1 MKRYNHSLSHYNIQT
16 SNMGVLTPVGNME
29 VIPGTTHQHRTSA
42 LIRMAPQAAP
52 VMHPI
57 TARFH
62 NWYCPTRIIWGTEFG
77 DTGSF
82 EDFITGGKNNDDTQT
97 VPKITIDFA
106 AAGTEF
112 VGSLADLLGVPP
124 ANGLQ
129 VSALDFRAFWLT
141 YEQYYADQDLV
152 DVPDWRDPA
161 VLEQLAHQ
169 KPPRVAWSKD
179 YFTTARPWTQKGP
192 SISIPIGT
200 SARVRPD
207 PDGAPTFDVPTS
219 GVNGRN
225 LNMTDNNNLV
235 SMGGPP
241 VTGIQPAIWDDPQ
254 LYADLD
260 GAEGID
266 VNEFRRYMALQ
277 RYSEAR
283 AQYGSRYTEYLQY
296 LGINPSDAR
305 LQRVEYLGGSK
316 QTIQISEV
324 LQQSPNVTDLS
335 ESNGYGMGDMYGHGI
350 GAVRSKRFRKY
361 FEEHGIVLSLMSVIP
376 MPMYQNGISRHML
389 KTDKEDFFTKELAQI
404 GQQPIFNAEVYADG
418 TAADLETFGFNDR
431 YGEYK
436 HHYSGVR
443 GEFRTTLNYW
453 HMAQDYETRP
463 VLNGEFVTC
472 TPTDRTFNV
481 ETGDKLWSMVNHSIQ
496 QKSMVPKSAKSRIL

>member
-1 MKRYNHSLSHYNIQT
+1 MKRYNHSLSHYNLQT
-16 SNMGVLTPVGNME
+16 TNMGVLTPVGNME

-62 NWYCPTRIIWGTEFG
+62 NWYCPTRIMWGEEFG

-97 VPKITIDFA
+97 VPKITIDFT
-106 AAGTEF
+106 AAGTPHT
-112 VGSLADLLGVPP
+112 GSLACLLGVPN
-124 ANGLQ
+124 ADGLQ

-152 DVPDWRDPA
+152 DIPDWRDPT

-192 SISIPIGT
+192 SISIPIGN
-200 SARVRPD
+200 SAPIKMNAAGGGTQNIVAFNDQTDTPYTVRH
-207 PDGAPTFDVPTS
+207 DGISATPVYLS
-219 GVNGRN
+219 GSQDAGQN
-225 LNMTDNNNLV
+225 L
-235 SMGGPP
+235 
-241 VTGIQPAIWDDPQ
+241 AF
-254 LYADLD
+254 ADLSSSS
-260 GAEGID
+260 GID
-266 VNEFRRYMALQ
+266 VNEFRKFMALQ

-335 ESNGYGMGDMYGHGI
+335 ESNGYGMGDMYGHGV
-350 GAVRSKRFRKY
+350 GAVRSKRIRKY

-376 MPMYQNGISRHML
+376 MPMYQNGVSRHML
-389 KTDKEDFFTKELAQI
+389 KTHKEDFFTKELSQI

-436 HHYSGVR
+436 HHYSGIR

-481 ETGDKLWSMVNHSIQ
+481 ETGDKLWTMVNHSIQ
-496 QKSMVPKSAKSRIL
+496 QKSMVPKSSKSRIL

>member
-1 MKRYNHSLSHYNIQT
+1 MKRYNHSLSHYNLQT
-16 SNMGVLTPVGNME
+16 TNMGVLTPVGNME

-106 AAGTEF
+106 TAGT
-112 VGSLADLLGVPP
+112 VHTGSLADMLGVPP
-124 ANGLQ
+124 ADGLQ

-152 DVPDWRDPA
+152 TIPDWRDPA
-161 VLEQLAHQ
+161 VLEELAHQ

-192 SISIPIGT
+192 SITLPLGVSAPISASSELRIRDTLDNTGEIRPVVLDNDGLNLRT
-200 SARVRPD
+200 SSAGMTPGNTFYH
-207 PDGAPTFDVPTS
+207 DG
-219 GVNGRN
+219 
-225 LNMTDNNNLV
+225 LE
-235 SMGGPP
+235 
-241 VTGIQPAIWDDPQ
+241 
-254 LYADLD
+254 ADLSN
-260 GAEGID
+260 AEGVEIND
-266 VNEFRRYMALQ
+266 FRRAFALQ

-335 ESNGYGMGDMYGHGI
+335 ESNGFGMGDMYGHGI
-350 GAVRSKRFRKY
+350 GAVRSKRVRKY

-376 MPMYQNGISRHML
+376 MPMYQNGVSRHML

-404 GQQPIFNAEVYADG
+404 GQQPIYNAEVYADG
-418 TAADLETFGFNDR
+418 TAEDLETFGFNDR

-436 HHYSGVR
+436 HHYSGIR

-453 HMAQDYETRP
+453 HMAQDYEARP

-481 ETGDKLWSMVNHSIQ
+481 ETGDKLWTMVNHSIQ

>member
-16 SNMGVLTPVGNME
+16 TNLGVLTPVGNME

-62 NWYCPTRIIWGTEFG
+62 NWYCPTRIMWGPEFG

-106 AAGTEF
+106 AAGT
-112 VGSLADLLGVPP
+112 VHTGSLADLLGVPP
-124 ANGLQ
+124 ADGLQ

-152 DVPDWRDPA
+152 DVPDWRDPV

-179 YFTTARPWTQKGP
+179 YFTTARPWTQKGSAITLPLGNSAPVIGIGPP
-192 SISIPIGT
+192 SLT
-200 SARVRPD
+200 S
-207 PDGAPTFDVPTS
+207 DG
-219 GVNGRN
+219 
-225 LNMTDNNNLV
+225 TDNLGFDGTLGSPSTSYTSNPN
-235 SMGGPP
+235 
-241 VTGIQPAIWDDPQ
+241 VTGSGRYDWRDTN
-254 LYADLD
+254 LEADLANAQGVD
-260 GAEGID
+260 IND
-266 VNEFRRYMALQ
+266 FRRAFALQ

-350 GAVRSKRFRKY
+350 GAVRSKRVRKY

-376 MPMYQNGISRHML
+376 MPMYQNGVSRHML

-404 GQQPIFNAEVYADG
+404 GQQPILNAEVYADG

-436 HHYSGVR
+436 HHYSGIR

-481 ETGDKLWSMVNHSIQ
+481 ETGDKLWTMVNHSIQ

>member
-16 SNMGVLTPVGNME
+16 ANMGVLTPVGNME

-106 AAGTEF
+106 AAGT
-112 VGSLADLLGVPP
+112 VHTGSLADLLGVPP
-124 ANGLQ
+124 ADGLQ

-152 DVPDWRDPA
+152 TVPDWRDPL

-192 SISIPIGT
+192 SLSIPLGN
-200 SARVRPD
+200 SAPVGG
-207 PDGAPTFDVPTS
+207 DGGYLSLDYPAAGGSSSIVSQTS
-219 GVNGRN
+219 GSI
-225 LNMTDNNNLV
+225 
-235 SMGGPP
+235 SMGTPP
-241 VTGIQPAIWDDPQ
+241 SVQDSLGVSAPGSSG
-254 LYADLD
+254 LFADLSL
-260 GAEGID
+260 AEGID
-266 VNEFRRYMALQ
+266 VNEFRKFMALQ

-335 ESNGYGMGDMYGHGI
+335 ESNGYGMGDMYGHGV
-350 GAVRSKRFRKY
+350 GAVRSKRIRKY

-389 KTDKEDFFTKELAQI
+389 KTDKEDFFTKELSQI
-404 GQQPIFNAEVYADG
+404 GQQPIFNAEIYADG

-453 HMAQDYETRP
+453 HMAQDYDTRP

-481 ETGDKLWSMVNHSIQ
+481 ETGDKLWCMVNHSIQ
-496 QKSMVPKSAKSRIL
+496 QKSMVPKSSKSRIL

>member
-16 SNMGVLTPVGNME
+16 TNMGVLTPVGNME

-62 NWYCPTRIIWGTEFG
+62 NWYAPTRIIWGEEFG

-106 AAGTEF
+106 AAGTQH

-124 ANGLQ
+124 ADGLE

-179 YFTTARPWTQKGP
+179 YFTTARPWTQKGA
-192 SISIPIGT
+192 SLSIPIGT
-200 SARVRPD
+200 SAPVATTGTNAVNPSINVIDGEGANRTLRHDGTANSPVVVGPNSD
-207 PDGAPTFDVPTS
+207 PAFG
-219 GVNGRN
+219 N
-225 LNMTDNNNLV
+225 
-235 SMGGPP
+235 
-241 VTGIQPAIWDDPQ
+241 
-254 LYADLD
+254 LYADLES
-260 GAEGID
+260 AAGID
-266 VNEFRRYMALQ
+266 VNEFRKFMALQ

-350 GAVRSKRFRKY
+350 GAVRSKRVRKY

-376 MPMYQNGISRHML
+376 MPMYQNGVSRHML

-404 GQQPIFNAEVYADG
+404 GQQPILNAEVYADG
-418 TAADLETFGFNDR
+418 TAEDLETFGFNDR

-436 HHYSGVR
+436 HHYSGIR

-472 TPTDRTFNV
+472 TPTNRTFNV
-481 ETGDKLWSMVNHSIQ
+481 ETGDKLWTMVNHSIQ

>member
-16 SNMGVLTPVGNME
+16 TNMGVLTPVGNIE
-29 VIPGTTHQHRTSA
+29 VIPGTSHQERVSA

-62 NWYCPTRIIWGTEFG
+62 NWYCPTRIIWGPEFG

-97 VPKITIDFA
+97 VPKITLDFV
-106 AAGTEF
+106 AAGTEY
-112 VGSLADLLGVPP
+112 VGSLADYLGIPL
-124 ANGLQ
+124 ADGLQ
-129 VSALDFRAFWLT
+129 VSAIDFRAFWLT

-152 DVPDWRDPA
+152 TIPDWRDPA

-169 KPPRVAWSKD
+169 PPPRVAWSKD
-179 YFTTARPWTQKGP
+179 YFTTARPWTQKGAAITLP
-192 SISIPIGT
+192 LGN
-200 SARVRPD
+200 SAPV
-207 PDGAPTFDVPTS
+207 V
-219 GVNGRN
+219 GV
-225 LNMTDNNNLV
+225 
-235 SMGGPP
+235 GPP
-241 VTGIQPAIWDDPQ
+241 SLTSDGIDNLGFDGVPGSPDTSYTSNPASTGAGRFNWRDTN
-254 LYADLD
+254 LEADLANAQGVD
-260 GAEGID
+260 I
-266 VNEFRRYMALQ
+266 NEFRRAFALQ

-350 GAVRSKRFRKY
+350 GAVRSKRIRKY
-361 FEEHGIVLSLMSVIP
+361 FEEHGTVLTLMSIIP
-376 MPMYQNGISRHML
+376 MPMYQNGVSRHML
-389 KTDKEDFFTKELAQI
+389 KTNKEDFFTKELAQI
-404 GQQPIFNAEVYADG
+404 GQQPILNAEIYADG
-418 TAADLETFGFNDR
+418 SAADLETFGFNDR

-436 HHYSGVR
+436 HHYSGIR

-481 ETGDKLWSMVNHSIQ
+481 ETGDKLWTMVNHSIQ

>member
-1 MKRYNHSLSHYNIQT
+1 MKRYNHSLSHYNLQT
-16 SNMGVLTPVGNME
+16 TNMGVLTPVGNME

-62 NWYCPTRIIWGTEFG
+62 NWYAPTRIIWGPEFG

-97 VPKITIDFA
+97 VPKITIDFDA
-106 AAGTEF
+106 SGTPHT
-112 VGSLADLLGVPP
+112 GSLACLLGIPE

-152 DVPDWRDPA
+152 DVPDWRDPT

-192 SISIPIGT
+192 SLSIPLGT
-200 SARVRPD
+200 SAPIKMDAV
-207 PDGAPTFDVPTS
+207 G
-219 GVNGRN
+219 GG
-225 LNMTDNNNLV
+225 LNNIVAFNDETDNPYTV
-235 SMGGPP
+235 RQDGQSATP
-241 VTGIQPAIWDDPQ
+241 VYLSGSQDSGQSLAF
-254 LYADLD
+254 ADLTN
-260 GAEGID
+260 AEGID
-266 VNEFRRYMALQ
+266 VNEFRRFMALQ

-335 ESNGYGMGDMYGHGI
+335 ESNGYGMGDMYGHGV
-350 GAVRSKRFRKY
+350 GAVRSKRVRKY

-376 MPMYQNGISRHML
+376 MPMYQNGVSRHML
-389 KTDKEDFFTKELAQI
+389 KTNKEDFFTKELAQI
-404 GQQPIFNAEVYADG
+404 GQQPILNAEVYADG

-436 HHYSGVR
+436 HHYSGIR

-481 ETGDKLWSMVNHSIQ
+481 ETGDKLWTMVNHSIQ

>member
-1 MKRYNHSLSHYNIQT
+1 MKRFNHSLSHYNLQST
-16 SNMGVLTPVGNME
+16 NMGVLTPVGNME

-42 LIRMAPQAAP
+42 LIRMAPQSAP

-62 NWYCPTRIIWGTEFG
+62 NWYCPTRIIWGEEFG
-77 DTGSF
+77 DTGTF

-106 AAGTEF
+106 AAGTQHT
-112 VGSLADLLGVPP
+112 GSLACLMGIPP
-124 ANGLQ
+124 ADGLQ

-161 VLEQLAHQ
+161 ILEQLVHQ

-192 SISIPIGT
+192 SLSIPLGT
-200 SARVRPD
+200 T
-207 PDGAPTFDVPTS
+207 APIVSDNYYRGDNEQGFVPGQATQPPPGPPSVWS
-219 GVNGRN
+219 GVN
-225 LNMTDNNNLV
+225 
-235 SMGGPP
+235 
-241 VTGIQPAIWDDPQ
+241 
-254 LYADLD
+254 ADLSQ
-260 GAEGID
+260 AEGID
-266 VNEFRRYMALQ
+266 VNEFRKFMALQ

-350 GAVRSKRFRKY
+350 GAVRSKRIRKY
-361 FEEHGIVLSLMSVIP
+361 FEEHGVVLSLMSVIP
-376 MPMYQNGISRHML
+376 MPMYQNGVSRHML
-389 KTDKEDFFTKELAQI
+389 KTNKEDFFTKELAQI

-418 TAADLETFGFNDR
+418 TPEDLETFGFNDR

-481 ETGDKLWSMVNHSIQ
+481 ETGDKLWCMVNHSIQ
-496 QKSMVPKSAKSRIL
+496 QKSMVPKSSKSRIL

>member
-16 SNMGVLTPVGNME
+16 ANMGVLTPVGNME

-62 NWYCPTRIIWGTEFG
+62 NWYCPTRIMWGTEFG

-106 AAGTEF
+106 AAGT
-112 VGSLADLLGVPP
+112 VHTGSLADLLGVPP
-124 ANGLQ
+124 ADGLQ

-179 YFTTARPWTQKGP
+179 YFTTARPWTQKGSAITLP
-192 SISIPIGT
+192 LGNSAPVIGI
-200 SARVRPD
+200 
-207 PDGAPTFDVPTS
+207 GAPSLTSDGLDNLGFDGSVGNPDTRFTS
-219 GVNGRN
+219 N
-225 LNMTDNNNLV
+225 
-235 SMGGPP
+235 PA
-241 VTGIQPAIWDDPQ
+241 VTGAGRFNWRDTN
-254 LYADLD
+254 LEADLAN
-260 GAEGID
+260 AEGVDI
-266 VNEFRRYMALQ
+266 NEFRRAFALQ

-335 ESNGYGMGDMYGHGI
+335 ESNGYGMGDMYGHGV
-350 GAVRSKRFRKY
+350 GAVRSKRVRKY

-376 MPMYQNGISRHML
+376 MPMYQNGVSRHML
-389 KTDKEDFFTKELAQI
+389 KTNKEDFFTKELAQI
-404 GQQPIFNAEVYADG
+404 GQQPIYNAEVYADG
-418 TAADLETFGFNDR
+418 TAEDLETFGFNDR

-481 ETGDKLWSMVNHSIQ
+481 ETGDKLWCMVNHSIQ

>member
-1 MKRYNHSLSHYNIQT
+1 MKRYKHSLSHYNLMT
-16 SNMGVLTPVGNME
+16 ANMGVLTPVGNME

-62 NWYCPTRIIWGTEFG
+62 NWYCPTRIMWGPEFG

-106 AAGTEF
+106 AAGTTHT
-112 VGSLADLLGVPP
+112 GSLADMMGVPP
-124 ANGLQ
+124 ANGLE

-152 DVPDWRDPA
+152 TVPDWRDPLI
-161 VLEQLAHQ
+161 LEELAHQ
-169 KPPRVAWSKD
+169 PPPRVAWSKD
-179 YFTTARPWTQKGP
+179 YFTTARPFTQKGP
-192 SISIPIGT
+192 SITLPLGNSAPVIGSGSPIT
-200 SARVRPD
+200 L
-207 PDGAPTFDVPTS
+207 TNS
-219 GVNGRN
+219 G
-225 LNMTDNNNLV
+225 
-235 SMGGPP
+235 SSP
-241 VTGIQPAIWDDPQ
+241 VTSMQTSTGDDIRTGTNLGASGTPIYAGADIDSGY
-254 LYADLD
+254 LADLSN
-260 GAEGID
+260 AEGVDI
-266 VNEFRRYMALQ
+266 NEFRRAFALQ

-296 LGINPSDAR
+296 LGIRPSDAR

-324 LQQSPNVTDLS
+324 LQQAPNVTDLS
-335 ESNGYGMGDMYGHGI
+335 ESNGYGMGDMYGHGV
-350 GAVRSKRFRKY
+350 GAVRSKRVRKY

-376 MPMYQNGISRHML
+376 MPMYQNGVSRHML
-389 KTDKEDFFTKELAQI
+389 KTDKEDYFTKELAQI
-404 GQQPIFNAEVYADG
+404 GQQPIFNAEIYADG
-418 TAADLETFGFNDR
+418 SPGDLDTFGFNDR

-453 HMAQDYETRP
+453 HMAQDYESRP

-472 TPTDRTFNV
+472 TPTNRTFNV
-481 ETGDKLWSMVNHSIQ
+481 EDGDKLWCMVNHSIQ